1 MITYQILQLA
11 KEEAMIIVVQTNV
24 DEVKESTSDGTWQS
38 MQTSSPN
45 VDHEYQEPIEELNTL
60 ILNAL
65 EATINMFGIID

>member
-1 MITYQILQLA
+1 
-11 KEEAMIIVVQTNV
+11 
-24 DEVKESTSDGTWQS
+24 